1 MSDVAGRTTVDKR
14 PRVLCVDD
22 EAAVLDSLRRQLY
35 AEFAVVG
42 VESGPEALA
51 LLQKDPSFAVLVTDM
66 RMPVMDGAT
75 VLARAKAVRPG
86 TVRVLLTGHADMDD
100 AIAAVNDGNV
110 FRFLVKPCPRPVLVD
125 ALTAA
130 VEQHGMIEAEREL
143 VEHTLR
149 GSVAALFEVL
159 SLANPTAF
167 ARAARIRAIVLEM
180 IEATRPEQA
189 WRIEIAAM
197 LSQIGTVVLAPETVS
212 KLNVGL
218 PLTPQEQS
226 QVDLLP
232 RHAESLLASIP
243 RLEDVRNMIHDQTVA
258 YSQQVRQAHPAAG
271 HVLGAAPQA
280 GTNVATGAQMLRTAV
295 DLEALEASGIH
306 RRVAIGVLERRR
318 GSYDPDLLAAL
329 LERAEP
335 ETSEPDVLQLLSREL
350 EAGMTVARDVTD
362 SAGRLLVGRGYQ
374 VTESLIERVRNWRE
388 TTVVSEPIYVIIPSV
403 AGGHG

>member
-1 MSDVAGRTTVDKR
+1 
-14 PRVLCVDD
+14 VDD
-22 EAAVLDSLRRQLY
+22 EPAVLDSLRRQLY

-42 VESGPEALA
+42 AESGPEALA
-51 LLQKDPSFAVLVTDM
+51 LLGKDPSFAVLVTDM
-66 RMPVMDGAT
+66 RMPGMDGAT
-75 VLARAKAVRPG
+75 VLARAKAMRPG
-86 TVRVLLTGHADMDD
+86 TVRVLLTGHADVED

-110 FRFLVKPCPRPVLVD
+110 FRYLVKPCPRAVLVD
-125 ALTAA
+125 ALTDA
-130 VEQHGMIEAEREL
+130 VEEHRTIKAEREL

-149 GSVAALFEVL
+149 GSVSALFEVL

-180 IEATRPEQA
+180 VEAMRPEQA

-212 KLNVGL
+212 KLNAGL
-218 PLTPQEQS
+218 PLSPEERS

-243 RLEDVRNMIHDQTVA
+243 RLDDVRAMIRDQTVP
-258 YSQQVRQAHPAAG
+258 YSQQVRQAHKATD
-271 HVLGAAPQA
+271 HVLGAAPEA
-280 GTNVATGAQMLRTAV
+280 GTNIAIGAQMLRTAV

-306 RRVAIGVLERRR
+306 RRVALGVLERRR

-335 ETSEPDVLQLLSREL
+335 ETSEPDVLQLLSSEL

-362 SAGRLLVGRGYQ
+362 SAGRLLVGHGYQ
-374 VTESLIERVRNWRE
+374 VTESLIHRIRNWRE
-388 TTVVSEPIYVIIPSV
+388 TTMVSEPIYVLIPSA
-403 AGGHG
+403 AGGRA

>member
-1 MSDVAGRTTVDKR
+1 
-14 PRVLCVDD
+14 
-22 EAAVLDSLRRQLY
+22 
-35 AEFAVVG
+35 
-42 VESGPEALA
+42 
-51 LLQKDPSFAVLVTDM
+51 
-66 RMPVMDGAT
+66 
-75 VLARAKAVRPG
+75 
-86 TVRVLLTGHADMDD
+86 
-100 AIAAVNDGNV
+100 
-110 FRFLVKPCPRPVLVD
+110 
-125 ALTAA
+125 
-130 VEQHGMIEAEREL
+130 
-143 VEHTLR
+143 
-149 GSVAALFEVL
+149 VAALFEVL